1 MSEAEGPEDPKPD
14 RSRRN
19 SDTELSRKLRD
30 LDRRIDASRPTRGVA
45 AEGEVPQ
52 RPGFGMALR
61 LGGDFVAGVVVGAAI
76 GWGFDRLVGTSP
88 WGLAAFL
95 LLGFAAG
102 VLNVMRSAGL
112 IAKRP
117 GIDDDPAA
125 RRFK

>member
-14 RSRRN
+14 RSRLN
-19 SDTELSRKLRD
+19 PDVELSRKLRD
-30 LDRRIDASRPTRGVA
+30 LDRRIDASRPVRRES
-45 AEGEVPQ
+45 AEQEAPQ

-61 LGGDFVAGVVVGAAI
+61 LGGDFVAGVLVGAAI

-88 WGLAAFL
+88 WGLAVFL

-125 RRFK
+125 GRFK